1 MSNEYRGY
9 RIKVVQSDKLTAT
22 IWPPR
27 VLQPLPVKPTATL
40 KEGEVILL
48 GRVQAAIDKEI
59 LGSTVE
65 ALHTVAGGER
75 LGVRLRKK

>member
-1 MSNEYRGY
+1 
-9 RIKVVQSDKLTAT
+9 
-22 IWPPR
+22 
-27 VLQPLPVKPTATL
+27 LQPLPVKPTATL